1 MGQALAELLKTP
13 EKCRDALRVTLHLVE
28 KSLQRIHRGYRNAMY
43 TTQRSIENKVGPV
56 NGWKELLI
64 SVGFRFEP
72 AANNIPA
79 SVFFPQSDPGE
90 RLTQCSASLQALLG
104 LTTTSLLAITKMLAS
119 SESADE
125 IIAVLRNATTQLG
138 LRDIEQNESIDISV
152 PVKLWR
158 MPGCHEL
165 LASLCFDLM
174 EVGRNEV
181 TLRTGKQANKR
192 NIQFALQALL
202 ALFGKSSHLADKSA
216 NDFIQI
222 LCKSDTQEA
231 PKSLSLDSSSSL
243 ESLTSEEE
251 AEEEQ
256 HHVSH
261 SGAGSVMNTA
271 TRPPCDRSSALSL
284 SSSSQYSGLVSRRMP
299 LSASVKSAFSNYV
312 RSGCRGEPDGRTAVV
327 GDSRG
332 RESDAAFTPSPVDPV
347 HRTSEF
353 RQKFKSK

>member
-1 MGQALAELLKTP
+1 MGQALSELIKTP

-104 LTTTSLLAITKMLAS
+104 LTTPSLMAISKLLS
-119 SESADE
+119 NSESSADE
-125 IIAVLRNATTQLG
+125 ITAVLRNATAQLAM
-138 LRDIEQNESIDISV
+138 RDLESESVDIPV

-158 MPGCHEL
+158 IPGCHEL
-165 LASLCFDLM
+165 LASLGFDLM

-181 TLRTGKQANKR
+181 TLRTGKSANKR

-202 ALFGKSSHLADKSA
+202 ALFGML
-216 NDFIQI
+216 I
-222 LCKSDTQEA
+222 L
-231 PKSLSLDSSSSL
+231 LSLFQFK
-243 ESLTSEEE
+243 LT
-251 AEEEQ
+251 
-256 HHVSH
+256 
-261 SGAGSVMNTA
+261 N
-271 TRPPCDRSSALSL
+271 L
-284 SSSSQYSGLVSRRMP
+284 
-299 LSASVKSAFSNYV
+299 AFI
-312 RSGCRGEPDGRTAVV
+312 
-327 GDSRG
+327 
-332 RESDAAFTPSPVDPV
+332 
-347 HRTSEF
+347 
-353 RQKFKSK
+353 

>member
-1 MGQALAELLKTP
+1 MQHTKHFAHPANWAGFLLVGSDVRLSNKVALMGQALSELLKTP
-13 EKCRDALRVTLHLVE
+13 DRCRDALRVTLHLVE

-56 NGWKELLI
+56 TGWKELLI

-104 LTTTSLLAITKMLAS
+104 LTTTSLLAISKMMAS

-125 IIAVLRNATTQLG
+125 IVAVLRNATAQLG
-138 LRDIEQNESIDISV
+138 LRGAADPAGEVTESIDIAV

-158 MPGCHEL
+158 LPGFHEL

-202 ALFGKSSHLADKSA
+202 ALFGAYDL
-216 NDFIQI
+216 
-222 LCKSDTQEA
+222 
-231 PKSLSLDSSSSL
+231 
-243 ESLTSEEE
+243 
-251 AEEEQ
+251 
-256 HHVSH
+256 
-261 SGAGSVMNTA
+261 
-271 TRPPCDRSSALSL
+271 
-284 SSSSQYSGLVSRRMP
+284 
-299 LSASVKSAFSNYV
+299 
-312 RSGCRGEPDGRTAVV
+312 
-327 GDSRG
+327 
-332 RESDAAFTPSPVDPV
+332 
-347 HRTSEF
+347 
-353 RQKFKSK
+353 